1 MRIPR
6 FPNVP
11 NRIALTGNTRFFF
24 DRQFIRNSLNKAEWT
39 ALTRASLKVKDYARK
54 SIKKRGAA
62 RIPLKIARAAG
73 GGVLGDLRA
82 LGMLGPRVRNAVIR
96 EVQRPPASPAGTPPF
111 THTPYEGHQA
121 SYLGFRRNLWNF
133 YDPQT
138 RSAVVGPSAKGRNL
152 PFLHEFGGTVNTQTM
167 VWIPK
172 LSRSM
177 RRPIVREVGEYGGIP
192 KPRRGWA
199 PVGAAKTKTY
209 PARPFMRPALRKAIM
224 NGAIAKAFANTFG
237 GARVSAAGQ
246 TFSG

>member
-1 MRIPR
+1 MALPR
-6 FPNVP
+6 FPRVP
-11 NRIALTGNTRFFF
+11 GRIALTGNTRFFF

-54 SIKKRGAA
+54 SIKKRGRA
-62 RIPLKIARAAG
+62 RIPMKLRRTTGDGI
-73 GGVLGDLRA
+73 LGELRA
-82 LGMLGPRVRNAVIR
+82 IGLLGPKVRASVLR
-96 EVQRPPASPAGTPPF
+96 EIQNPPASPAGTPPF
-111 THTPYEGHQA
+111 THTPHEGHQA

-167 VWIPK
+167 VWIPR

-177 RRPIVREVGEYGGIP
+177 RRPIIREVGSFGELP
-192 KPRRGWA
+192 KARGRWN
-199 PVGAAKTKTY
+199 PVGPAKTRVY
-209 PARPFMRPALRKAIM
+209 PARPYMRPALRKAIM

-246 TFSG
+246 SFSG